1 VKWDFRQLAIR
12 RYNRVR
18 CEASVEFS
26 FGRSRSFTSDGVP
39 CWRPTFS
46 QSKNRLSDFSC
57 STFSPT
63 GSQDDLAAQF
73 GGENVIAAP
82 ILGGGAEGE
91 YNEGTVLF
99 ANDSDSRVEIF
110 WKDRAAKR
118 RPEWIRLQGQQSRW
132 RSPVGL
138 ALGTD
143 LRTVERI
150 NGRPFHLS
158 GLGFD
163 GAGAVLSWEGG
174 KLESLNGSECQLKI
188 WLRPSGDGSNHQMT
202 VARQRLA
209 NQVAKDG
216 NYSSG
221 HPAMQALN
229 PQVYQMMLLYRR

>member
-1 VKWDFRQLAIR
+1 MVFR
-12 RYNRVR
+12 
-18 CEASVEFS
+18 
-26 FGRSRSFTSDGVP
+26 GVP
-39 CWRPTFS
+39 RSGRCRGIVP
-46 QSKNRLSDFSC
+46 
-57 STFSPT
+57 
-63 GSQDDLAAQF
+63 LAPS
-73 GGENVIAAP
+73 P

-99 ANDSDSRVEIF
+99 ANDRNSKVEIF
-110 WKDRAAKR
+110 WKDRAEKR

-132 RSPVGL
+132 RSPAGL
-138 ALGTD
+138 TLGND

-150 NGRPFHLS
+150 NGRPFHLA

-163 GAGAVLSWEGG
+163 GAGAVLSWDGG
-174 KLESLNGSECQLKI
+174 TLESLNGAECQLKI
-188 WLRPSGDGSNHQMT
+188 WLRPSEDGSNNQMT